1 MCHLHLFITVVDHG
15 RERGDPTCCLLFLK
29 YIKKKNIGCRS
40 LDFHGS
46 DSLGCPVLHTP
57 WRLSP
62 ARKMGVANTRK
73 ELIFCPLDYSR
84 LFAPPS
90 CREEEE
96 EEDIMFTDRKPV
108 WNAMY

>member
-1 MCHLHLFITVVDHG
+1 MVEREVTLRVVD
-15 RERGDPTCCLLFLK
+15 CFLK
-29 YIKKKNIGCRS
+29 YIKKKKYWMPKPGLPWIG
-40 LDFHGS
+40 FV
-46 DSLGCPVLHTP
+46 GCPVLHTP